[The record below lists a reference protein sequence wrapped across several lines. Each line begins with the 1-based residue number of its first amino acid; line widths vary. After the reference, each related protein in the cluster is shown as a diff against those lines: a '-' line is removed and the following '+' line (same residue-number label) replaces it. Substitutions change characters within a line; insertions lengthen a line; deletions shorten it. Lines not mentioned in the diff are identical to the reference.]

1 MRGDKVESKQR
12 LGSIWAACSIF
23 GVAIGMIVAY
33 LTGSQFWIGIGAML
47 GAGTAFM
54 ATAIVRR

>member
-1 MRGDKVESKQR
+1 MESKQR

-23 GVAIGMIVAY
+23 GVAIGMVVAY
-33 LTGSQFWIGIGAML
+33 LTGNQFWIGIGAML
-47 GAGTAFM
+47 GAGTAFV